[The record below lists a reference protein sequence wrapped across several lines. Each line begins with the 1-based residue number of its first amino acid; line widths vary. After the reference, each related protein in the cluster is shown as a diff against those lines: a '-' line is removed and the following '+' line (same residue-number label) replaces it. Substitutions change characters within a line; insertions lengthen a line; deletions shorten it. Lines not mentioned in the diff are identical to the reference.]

1 MNDSDMYRAGIPLNV
16 KGTPY
21 VRTLPLPVK
30 ALRACERCVWGRG
43 KHSRDCSTRELS
55 VGDALRGIEIK
66 KPTRY
71 LVQEEDGNAA

>member
-30 ALRACERCVWGRG
+30 ALRACERCVFGRG
-43 KHSRDCSTRELS
+43 EHKEWC
-55 VGDALRGIEIK
+55 
-66 KPTRY
+66 RY
-71 LVQEEDGNAA
+71 KGTTSFRAWKAAKNATQVR